1 MQTRASLMISRRFGQ
16 SPGQTTGSSLV
27 HGWSST
33 AVDISRPTGKKNW
46 TTELGCKGQGSEAA
60 IALGESHK
68 LPDFVRLGTTEIK
81 SAREA

>member
-1 MQTRASLMISRRFGQ
+1 MGKAPAKPQ
-16 SPGQTTGSSLV
+16 V
-27 HGWSST
+27 HPWCTVGEALQRVS
-33 AVDISRPTGKKNW
+33 ADRQEKNW
-46 TTELGCKGQGSEAA
+46 TRELGCKGQGSEAA